1 MFRNMT
7 FTTIQKTPVMSVPYV
22 PIPPS
27 IITELSKEDF
37 GQALLNNP
45 GALVIKFG
53 AEWCGPCKR
62 IEPLV
67 NSWMARFPP
76 TIQGAIIDIDDNF
89 EIYALLKSK
98 KQVNGV
104 PVILCYKKDN
114 LTLIPDNVVVGADE
128 NQVNTFFQTVLTYA

>member
-1 MFRNMT
+1 MT

-27 IITELSKEDF
+27 IITELSKEEF